1 MVENIYDLLKMEH
14 ERVKKLFK
22 KTIDQRSA
30 TTFANIEKELC
41 LHMSNEEKYLYPPLE
56 DADKLT
62 LLEGYE
68 EHNIAKRLV
77 KEIKNEEEASDLW
90 LVKIKV
96 LKEIIE
102 HHIKEEERDIFNIAI
117 QTLSNNEE
125 EKILSQFKEEN
136 AKMGI

>member
-14 ERVKKLFK
+14 ECVKKLFK

>member
-22 KTIDQRSA
+22 KTIDHRSA

>member
-1 MVENIYDLLKMEH
+1 MVENIYDLLEMEH

>member
-68 EHNIAKRLV
+68 EHNTAKRLV